1 MVQYR
6 NTAYAAILHMLSSLR
21 MLYQEPTLFSSRL
34 ASGQELVKS
43 EMTDMEKIAA
53 NMENSDDL
61 TLDDIREVLRL
72 MQQEGFF
79 DLLEKSVTPPLQEG
93 MQMLDLSH
101 PYSATLCIFL
111 VHVTCKTGMAST

>member
-1 MVQYR
+1 
-6 NTAYAAILHMLSSLR
+6 MLSSLR

-34 ASGQELVKS
+34 ASGQELVKT

-79 DLLEKSVTPPLQEG
+79 DLLEKSITPPLQEG